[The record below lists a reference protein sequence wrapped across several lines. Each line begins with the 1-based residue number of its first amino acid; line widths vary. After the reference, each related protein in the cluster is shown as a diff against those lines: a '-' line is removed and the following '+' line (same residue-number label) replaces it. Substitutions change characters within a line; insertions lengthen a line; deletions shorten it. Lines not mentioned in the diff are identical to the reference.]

1 MNYIGP
7 LLLQIALIMLNAV
20 FAMAEIAVISM
31 GEAKLSKL
39 QSEGNGKAGKLLK
52 LKSDPAKFPERPQ
65 FIFHYRDAFFDRS
78 VAFARKLDAAHECA
92 TSANFHFR

>member
-1 MNYIGP
+1 MVEQVRTNVMESTSHVTRG
-7 LLLQIALIMLNAV
+7 Q
-20 FAMAEIAVISM
+20 E
-31 GEAKLSKL
+31 
-39 QSEGNGKAGKLLK
+39 
-52 LKSDPAKFPERPQ
+52 SDPAKFPERPQ